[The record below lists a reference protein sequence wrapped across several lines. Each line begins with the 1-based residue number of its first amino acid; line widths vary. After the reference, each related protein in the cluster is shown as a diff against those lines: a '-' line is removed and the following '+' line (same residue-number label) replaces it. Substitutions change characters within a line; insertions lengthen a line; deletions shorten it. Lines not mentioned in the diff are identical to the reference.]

1 MCRTAGVL
9 LVLLL
14 ALPAPAEGD
23 KPQDKPKAPE
33 EQYKALVKEYSDAMK
48 AFQEAYRSAEGS
60 EEEQEKVVRE
70 KYPQAARLAPRF
82 LELAEKNPTDP
93 VAFDALAWVVSNVS
107 AGAAEKDSPRARA
120 TAQLARDYVRNDKIG
135 GVCQRLASGYD
146 KEGEGLLRAVLDKN
160 SNPGAKAE
168 ACLALAERLGSAAE
182 LARRLKDKP
191 DMVGPYEGAY
201 GKECIEELRKAD
213 TAKVEAESAAFFK
226 DFADKYASEMK
237 PDRLVQIC
245 VNLGFSG
252 RAGGEPLLRALLEKD
267 TRRDVQGVAC
277 LGLAQSLK
285 ARADRLPESRA
296 EEAAKLRKESEEA
309 FDRAGEKYAD
319 VKLPFR
325 GTVGEKAKGELFELR
340 FLTVGKVAPDVEGED
355 FDGKTFKLS
364 EYRGKVVLLDFW
376 GNW

>member
-1 MCRTAGVL
+1 MRRTAGVL

-23 KPQDKPKAPE
+23 KPQDKPKTPE
-33 EQYKALVKEYSDAMK
+33 EQYKALLREYSDAMK
-48 AFQEAYRSAEGS
+48 AFQEAYRSAQGS
-60 EEEQEKVVRE
+60 DEEQAKVVRE
-70 KYPQAARLAPRF
+70 KYPQPAKLAPRF

-120 TAQLARDYVRNDKIG
+120 TAQLARDHVRSDKIG
-135 GVCQRLASGYD
+135 GVCQRLASGFD

-160 SNPGAKAE
+160 PNPGAKAE
-168 ACLALAERLGSAAE
+168 ACLALAERLGRAAE
-182 LARRLKDKP
+182 TARRLKDHP
-191 DMVGPYEGAY
+191 DDVEQYERAY
-201 GKECIEELRKAD
+201 GKEPIEGLLKAGAD
-213 TAKVEAESAAFFK
+213 KGEAESAALFK
-226 DFADKYASEMK
+226 DYADKYATETK

-245 VNLGFSG
+245 QNLGFSG
-252 RAGGEPLLRALLEKD
+252 TAGGEIVLRALLAKD
-267 TRRDVQGVAC
+267 AHRDVQGVAC

-296 EEAAKLRKESEEA
+296 EEAGKLRKESEET

-325 GTVGEKAKGELFELR
+325 GTVGEKVKGELFELR

-355 FDGKTFKLS
+355 FDGKTFKLT